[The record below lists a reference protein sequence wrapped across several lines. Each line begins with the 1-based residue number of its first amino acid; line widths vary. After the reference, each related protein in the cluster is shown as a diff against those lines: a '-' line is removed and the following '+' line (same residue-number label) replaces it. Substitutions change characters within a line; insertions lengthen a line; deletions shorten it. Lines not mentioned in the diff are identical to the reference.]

1 MKGYSPKEV
10 IKILQKNNQYEKR
23 VRGSHH
29 IFANKDN
36 SKIVVVP
43 TSKKIV
49 PIGTLKNIEK
59 QSDIKFE
66 QEVLLNEK

>member
-1 MKGYSPKEV
+1 MRGYSPKEV
-10 IKILQKNNQYEKR
+10 IRILQENNWYEKR

-43 TSKKIV
+43 TSKKII

-59 QSDIKFE
+59 QSNIKFE
-66 QEVLLNEK
+66 

>member
-10 IKILQKNNQYEKR
+10 IKILQENNWCEKR

-29 IFANKDN
+29 IFVNKDN

-43 TSKKIV
+43 TSKKSV

-59 QSDIKFE
+59 QSNIKF
-66 QEVLLNEK
+66 K

>member
-10 IKILQKNNQYEKR
+10 IKILQKNNWYEKR

-36 SKIVVVP
+36 SKMVVVP
-43 TSKKIV
+43 ASKKIV

-59 QSDIKFE
+59 QSDIKF
-66 QEVLLNEK
+66 K

>member
-10 IKILQKNNQYEKR
+10 IKILQENNWYEKR

-59 QSDIKFE
+59 QSDIKF
-66 QEVLLNEK
+66 K

>member
-1 MKGYSPKEV
+1 MFLILKQ
-10 IKILQKNNQYEKR
+10 IKILQKNNWYEKR

-66 QEVLLNEK
+66 

>member
-10 IKILQKNNQYEKR
+10 IKILQKNNWYEKR

-49 PIGTLKNIEK
+49 QIGTLKNIEK
-59 QSDIKFE
+59 QSNIKFE
-66 QEVLLNEK
+66 

>member
-10 IKILQKNNQYEKR
+10 IKILQKNNWYEKR

-59 QSDIKFE
+59 QSNIKFE
-66 QEVLLNEK
+66 

>member
-10 IKILQKNNQYEKR
+10 IKILEKNNWYEKR

-66 QEVLLNEK
+66 

>member
-1 MKGYSPKEV
+1 MKGYSPKEI
-10 IKILQKNNQYEKR
+10 IKILQENNWYEKR

-29 IFANKDN
+29 VFTNKNN

-43 TSKKIV
+43 TSKKNV

-59 QSDIKFE
+59 QSDIKF
-66 QEVLLNEK
+66 K

>member
-10 IKILQKNNQYEKR
+10 IKILQKNNWYEKR

-59 QSDIKFE
+59 QSNIKF
-66 QEVLLNEK
+66 K

>member
-10 IKILQKNNQYEKR
+10 IKILQKNNWYEKR

-49 PIGTLKNIEK
+49 PIGTLKNI
-59 QSDIKFE
+59 
-66 QEVLLNEK
+66 

>member
-1 MKGYSPKEV
+1 MKGYSPKEI
-10 IKILQKNNQYEKR
+10 IKILQENNWYEKR
-23 VRGSHH
+23 IRGSHH

-43 TSKKIV
+43 TSKKMV

-59 QSDIKFE
+59 QSNIKFR
-66 QEVLLNEK
+66 

>member
-10 IKILQKNNQYEKR
+10 IKILKKNNWYEKR

-59 QSDIKFE
+59 QSNIKF
-66 QEVLLNEK
+66 K